1 MTSTPWDNDDQF
13 ASDDDD
19 DDDDN
24 DDGQWIE
31 VPLPHLLA
39 QLTLL
44 QEHLQL
50 ITDGSTYCRIPFH
63 LELKERTWNLG
74 IYKDLQADKF
84 PTKTW
89 I

>member
-19 DDDDN
+19 DDDN
-24 DDGQWIE
+24 DDGQRIE
-31 VPLPHLLA
+31 VPPPHLLA

-50 ITDGSTYCRIPFH
+50 IIDGSTCCRIPFH

-74 IYKDLQADKF
+74 IYKDIQADKF
-84 PTKTW
+84 STKTW